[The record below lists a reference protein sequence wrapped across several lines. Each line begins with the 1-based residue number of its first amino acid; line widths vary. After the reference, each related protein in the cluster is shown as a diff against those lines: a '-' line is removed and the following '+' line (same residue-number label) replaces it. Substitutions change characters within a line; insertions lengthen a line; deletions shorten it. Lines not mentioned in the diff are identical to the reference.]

1 MTPVLV
7 RPARAVD
14 ADDLRRLAALD
25 SARPLTGDV
34 LIAVSGG
41 DVAAAISLEP
51 APSIA
56 DPFQSDRPPGRPA
69 AHRRPPRAR
78 PPLARAPLRPP
89 RRPRLSADPHGP
101 RALGAGAEDRPV
113 AAVRLAA

>member
-14 ADDLRRLAALD
+14 AADLRHLAALD

-41 DVAAAISLEP
+41 EVAAAMSLDTGAVIATPFQPTAHLVELLRTAAQP
-51 APSIA
+51 APS
-56 DPFQSDRPPGRPA
+56 
-69 AHRRPPRAR
+69 
-78 PPLARAPLRPP
+78 
-89 RRPRLSADPHGP
+89 RRPR
-101 RALGAGAEDRPV
+101 AG
-113 AAVRLAA
+113 RLAALCAVRAA